1 MLADIR
7 GRYQDLSE
15 RNGIIRKEVELQ
27 KVLGIRVGIDD
38 TCNVHNETNR
48 LEWR

>member
-7 GRYQDLSE
+7 GRYQDFSE
-15 RNGIIRKEVELQ
+15 RNGIIWQEVELQ

-38 TCNVHNETNR
+38 MRNVHDETNR
-48 LEWR
+48 LK